1 MKLSFFKK
9 YAKYALVLMVAG
21 LFSFGIIITSCEV
34 AEEGS
39 SETAPVEDADASEV
53 GVDGKIED
61 VITIPEVMVT
71 PAVDVDSEKEAVDAP
86 EVIPC
91 DAGVPADDLGDAL
104 ADTPGC

>member
-61 VITIPEVMVT
+61 VIAIPEVMVT